1 MNLDM
6 RVSNHPEQA
15 TPCSHADLDEQTT
28 ESCEGRVFFCEV
40 WVSSSVVWGW
50 GAAAGEPH
58 PCTPAAASGPVP
70 EAAPRTAAPPAG
82 RSAALEDCS

>member
-6 RVSNHPEQA
+6 KVSHHPEQA
-15 TPCSHADLDEQTT
+15 TPCSHADPDKQPTA
-28 ESCEGRVFFCEV
+28 SCEGRAFFCEV
-40 WVSSSVVWGW
+40 WLSSSLVWGW
-50 GAAAGEPH
+50 GAAAGEPR

-70 EAAPRTAAPPAG
+70 GAAPRTAAPPAG